1 MTTGE
6 PETTTIKRLDFLGE
20 FVLPVT
26 RCGAYRLTKKRTSLQ
41 TSSSTSEFSLV
52 SSVLDLVR
60 SSRESPKETDNR
72 HATQSDLFVPANT
85 DCAEQSYISS
95 TAFSDLTFSVEDSH
109 ESRFPGD
116 VGFRQ
121 VSNDPA
127 MPVFFISP
135 PTLMYGYLAPESQ
148 RLWQSACSVL
158 GPGAPRRLI
167 EMYVPCPSLFR
178 RESPSLIYLAA
189 KNSAAI

>member
-1 MTTGE
+1 
-6 PETTTIKRLDFLGE
+6 
-20 FVLPVT
+20 
-26 RCGAYRLTKKRTSLQ
+26 
-41 TSSSTSEFSLV
+41 
-52 SSVLDLVR
+52 
-60 SSRESPKETDNR
+60 
-72 HATQSDLFVPANT
+72 VPANT

-167 EMYVPCPSLFR
+167 EMYV
-178 RESPSLIYLAA
+178 SPGLSFP
-189 KNSAAI
+189 

>member
-1 MTTGE
+1 M
-6 PETTTIKRLDFLGE
+6 
-20 FVLPVT
+20 T
-26 RCGAYRLTKKRTSLQ
+26 RCSAHRLTKRRTLVQ
-41 TSSSTSEFSLV
+41 LSSSNSEFSLV

-60 SSRESPKETDNR
+60 TSREPPKETGNS
-72 HATQSDLFVPANT
+72 HAKQSDLFVPANT

-95 TAFSDLTFSVEDSH
+95 TAFSDLTFSVKDSH

-167 EMYVPCPSLFR
+167 EMYVSPALSFPQR
-178 RESPSLIYLAA
+178 RGH
-189 KNSAAI
+189 